1 MKKIRIRTDCNERG
15 RIYYYRDFAVVTEIP
30 KVGEEYE
37 GGVVLA
43 VEKVR
48 KDPEQPSFECDDY
61 DCFAVSLELPP
72 EDTVEDGQ
80 APVMTKYIAISAVE
94 PHHLATLDRFP
105 VLVPTI
111 DEANIL
117 MGFHAGRAP
126 ELLEIINSYGA
137 DKENDRLL
145 GDRADLARELLK
157 EMDSRCEEPDE
168 PALKDWPY
176 QDSELIQKL
185 FGISPEKFEKAVLD
199 ASGVH
204 IGSMLPVKGEDPDLP
219 GGRIVATPYGF
230 ELQAMVP
237 YCWEDTD
244 ALEISEE
251 DIKEL
256 FKAGFIPRR
265 TVKDLHPDVFSA
277 IVNDFLEFGEDWMA
291 EEGFPAWFHL
301 ISVDPEEMV
310 RICEQLTWV
319 LSCPFRDF
327 LKKAGISQRGFSR
340 RFFVNIRT
348 VEDWC
353 SGKNQCKVYLRL
365 LFADKLGLFDKMC
378 S

>member
-1 MKKIRIRTDCNERG
+1 
-15 RIYYYRDFAVVTEIP
+15 
-30 KVGEEYE
+30 
-37 GGVVLA
+37 
-43 VEKVR
+43 
-48 KDPEQPSFECDDY
+48 
-61 DCFAVSLELPP
+61 
-72 EDTVEDGQ
+72 
-80 APVMTKYIAISAVE
+80 
-94 PHHLATLDRFP
+94 
-105 VLVPTI
+105 
-111 DEANIL
+111 
-117 MGFHAGRAP
+117 
-126 ELLEIINSYGA
+126 
-137 DKENDRLL
+137 
-145 GDRADLARELLK
+145 
-157 EMDSRCEEPDE
+157 
-168 PALKDWPY
+168 
-176 QDSELIQKL
+176 
-185 FGISPEKFEKAVLD
+185 
-199 ASGVH
+199 
-204 IGSMLPVKGEDPDLP
+204 MLPVKGEDPDLP

-237 YCWEDTD
+237 YCWEDTH

-365 LFADKLGLFDKMC
+365 LFADKLGLFDKMF